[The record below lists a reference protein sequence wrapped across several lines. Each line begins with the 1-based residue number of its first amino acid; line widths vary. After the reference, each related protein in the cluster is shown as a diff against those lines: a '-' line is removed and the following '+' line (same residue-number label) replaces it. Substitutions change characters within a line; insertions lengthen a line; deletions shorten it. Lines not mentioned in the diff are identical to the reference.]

1 MKLVRSKKRK
11 QKLSDWFVSEAYHG
25 HAPFFAG
32 PPPTIRLFPRGE
44 CPHPSAG
51 VSKRPLIWPFDF
63 DGAAARNFGVI
74 GTSDGVSGSTN
85 GGNGILRDSA
95 SPRAQK

>member
-1 MKLVRSKKRK
+1 MAMRHSSLVLL
-11 QKLSDWFVSEAYHG
+11 QQYDYFLG
-25 HAPFFAG
+25 
-32 PPPTIRLFPRGE
+32 GE